1 MGVNYSSMDVDQGSD
16 PEVQSLKTGV
26 TGLKLVDVKF
36 DEACV
41 SLLCDVSSP
50 SCCTQILEMT
60 RF

>member
-26 TGLKLVDVKF
+26 TCLKLVDVKF
-36 DEACV
+36 DEAGV
-41 SLLCDVSSP
+41 SLLCDV
-50 SCCTQILEMT
+50 LLG